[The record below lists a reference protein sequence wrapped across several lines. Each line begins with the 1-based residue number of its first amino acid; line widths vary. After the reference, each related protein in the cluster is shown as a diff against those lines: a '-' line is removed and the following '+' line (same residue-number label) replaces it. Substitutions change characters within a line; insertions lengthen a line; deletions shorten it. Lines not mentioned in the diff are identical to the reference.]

1 MDVSVLVFTFYKRES
16 FICFDVT
23 WLRLQQRP
31 LPPFYP
37 FPDFLRLPRFFFCF
51 HLPPAFN
58 ICHLPCRF
66 FPFSFL
72 LFSPHFPPT
81 CNSLPLLCMSS
92 YFKDRRTCHLLH
104 HQNATRN
111 PAISRC
117 FGWMQINIFA
127 KLTMEIIYFCT
138 FNSDFW
144 HYTIFFLKWMDKLV
158 KFVFWNVNLCSWS
171 PSSKKVPA
179 CSSRDCWLV

>member
-1 MDVSVLVFTFYKRES
+1 MLVCSCLHSIKGRALHALMLLDSGFSSALYLHFTPSQTF
-16 FICFDVT
+16 FA
-23 WLRLQQRP
+23 
-31 LPPFYP
+31 
-37 FPDFLRLPRFFFCF
+37 FLWFFFCF

-58 ICHLPCRF
+58 ICHLPCTF
-66 FPFSFL
+66 YPFSFL

-104 HQNATRN
+104 HLNATRN

-138 FNSDFW
+138 FNSGFW
-144 HYTIFFLKWMDKLV
+144 HYILSEMNGQISQICVLE
-158 KFVFWNVNLCSWS
+158 C
-171 PSSKKVPA
+171 
-179 CSSRDCWLV
+179 